1 MISKKLKEFIEKSR
15 YAFVASADLR
25 SRPHL
30 AAAEQMKV
38 PDPHHIV
45 FDSWVCPKT
54 LENVID
60 VPRLA
65 LAIVDPVSTRGYQL
79 ECFVES
85 ATEEPSSSDVGR
97 PLSPLQVH
105 ARIVVR
111 VEDIFEFA
119 PGPHSDHPLGIE
131 A

>member
-1 MISKKLKEFIEKSR
+1 MISKKLKQFIESR
-15 YAFVASADLR
+15 SFAFVASADQR
-25 SRPHL
+25 ARPHL
-30 AAAEQMKV
+30 AAAEHLKV
-38 PDPHHIV
+38 PDPDHIV

-54 LENVID
+54 LENVIE

-65 LAIVDPVSTRGYQL
+65 LAVIDPASARGYQL

-85 ATEEPSSSDVGR
+85 AVETEANPSVRSTV
-97 PLSPLQVH
+97 PMQQVH
-105 ARIVVR
+105 ANIVVR
-111 VEDIFEFA
+111 VEEILEFA

>member
-1 MISKKLKEFIEKSR
+1 MISKKLKEFIEKSPF
-15 YAFVASADLR
+15 AFVASADQR

-30 AAAEQMKV
+30 AAAEHLKV

-54 LENVID
+54 MENVIE

-65 LAIVDPVSTRGYQL
+65 LAVVDPISARGNQL

-85 ATEEPSSSDVGR
+85 AAEAAASSDRDVTIAH
-97 PLSPLQVH
+97 QQIH

-111 VEDIFEFA
+111 VEGILEFA

>member
-1 MISKKLKEFIEKSR
+1 MISKKLKEFIEKSPF
-15 YAFVASADLR
+15 AFVASADQR

-30 AAAEQMKV
+30 AAAEHLKV

-54 LENVID
+54 LENVIE

-65 LAIVDPVSTRGYQL
+65 LAVVDPATARGYQL

-85 ATEEPSSSDVGR
+85 AVEAAATHSTRSTM
-97 PLSPLQVH
+97 PLQQIH

-111 VEDIFEFA
+111 VEEILEFA

>member
-1 MISKKLKEFIEKSR
+1 MISQKLKQFIESR
-15 YAFVASADLR
+15 SFAFVASADQR
-25 SRPHL
+25 ARPHL
-30 AAAEQMKV
+30 AAAEHLKV

-54 LENVID
+54 LENVVE

-65 LAIVDPVSTRGYQL
+65 LAVIDPASARGYQL

-85 ATEEPSSSDVGR
+85 AMETDTTTPSRATV
-97 PLSPLQVH
+97 PLQQIH

-111 VEDIFEFA
+111 VEEILEFA